1 MSTMLWAL
9 MTMTTTALAGGDAPE
24 LDTPSS
30 AANPQVEIQNL
41 RRPEFVSATLEA
53 WNGLIGEIIY
63 AAPPRSV
70 LKTVFSR
77 LDSNDD
83 GQLKYS
89 ELAEHNGKSH
99 TVESWTFSIETKPN
113 KTAILEIQGIGT
125 VPLGQ

>member
-1 MSTMLWAL
+1 MNTTLLAL
-9 MTMTTTALAGGDAPE
+9 LTTPALAGGDAPE

-41 RRPEFVSATLEA
+41 RRPDFINATLEA

-63 AAPPRSV
+63 AAPSRDV

-83 GQLKYS
+83 GQLKYR
-89 ELAEHNGKSH
+89 ELAEHDGKSH
-99 TVESWTFSIETKPN
+99 SIESWTFTVKIEADRSVILEMIGN
-113 KTAILEIQGIGT
+113 NTAILE
-125 VPLGQ
+125 

>member
-1 MSTMLWAL
+1 MSTILWAM
-9 MTMTTTALAGGDAPE
+9 MTMTSTALAGGDAPE

-30 AANPQVEIQNL
+30 AANPQLEIQNL
-41 RRPEFVSATLEA
+41 RQPEFVSATLEA
-53 WNGLIGEIIY
+53 WNGLIGEMTY
-63 AAPPRSV
+63 AAPPQSV

-89 ELAEHNGKSH
+89 ELAKHNGKSH

-113 KTAILEIQGIGT
+113 KTAILGIQGIGT